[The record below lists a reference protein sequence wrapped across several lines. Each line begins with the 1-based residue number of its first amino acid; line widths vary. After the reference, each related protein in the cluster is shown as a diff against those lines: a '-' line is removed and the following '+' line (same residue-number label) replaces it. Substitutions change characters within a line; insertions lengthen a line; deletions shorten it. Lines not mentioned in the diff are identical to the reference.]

1 MPIDYEKRKDGIAIV
16 TMNRPEKLNAL
27 GKDDLKRLTEV
38 FYELRTDPSV
48 LVAIITGAG
57 NRSFTTGMDLSL
69 VGELHP
75 DHYKDVPE
83 GLLLNMVP
91 YMKGIEIWKPI
102 IAAVNGHAIAL
113 GACMLLGT
121 DIRIASPNATYAL
134 NEVLFADIAD
144 GGALARLPRQIPFV
158 HAMKIMLTGETI
170 KARRDAP
177 HRTCQRDR
185 PAGKADAAGVGNR
198 RASGHQMRQ
207 VFGAGNQAGGDQGTR
222 LGPES
227 GAVRGGAVQGDA
239 RKPALPQEPHNGE
252 LRGQVQEIT
261 PSPGK
266 IQEFIGR

>member
-1 MPIDYEKRKDGIAIV
+1 MPIDYELRKDGIAIV

-27 GKDDLKRLTEV
+27 NKEDLKRLTEV
-38 FYELRTDPSV
+38 FYELRTNPSV
-48 LVAIITGAG
+48 QVAIITGAG

-102 IAAVNGHAIAL
+102 IAAVNGHCIAL

-134 NEVLFADIAD
+134 NEVLFADLAD
-144 GGALARLPRQIPFV
+144 GGALARLPRQVPFV

-170 KARRDAP
+170 KADEMLRI
-177 HRTCQRDR
+177 
-185 PAGKADAAGVGNR
+185 GLINEIV
-198 RASGHQMRQ
+198 
-207 VFGAGNQAGGDQGTR
+207 
-222 LGPES
+222 
-227 GAVRGGAVQGDA
+227 
-239 RKPALPQEPHNGE
+239 PQEKLMPRALEIAEH
-252 LRGQVQEIT
+252 LVTKCDKYSVQVTKQAVLKGLDSGLSQALYEEALFKEMLENRHGLKN
-261 PSPGK
+261 PMMAKYSDQFRK
-266 IQEFIGR
+266 

>member
-1 MPIDYEKRKDGIAIV
+1 MPIDYELRKDGIAIV

-27 GKDDLKRLTEV
+27 SKDDLKRLTEV
-38 FYELRTDPSV
+38 FYELRTNPSV

-69 VGELHP
+69 VGELAP

-102 IAAVNGHAIAL
+102 IAAVNGHCIAL

-134 NEVLFADIAD
+134 NEVLFADLAD
-144 GGALARLPRQIPFV
+144 GGALARLPRQIPYV

-170 KARRDAP
+170 KADEMLRIGLVNEIVAQEKLMPRALEIAEHLVNKCDKYSVQVTKQAVLKGLDSGLTQALFEEALFKEMLENRHHLKNP
-177 HRTCQRDR
+177 TMSSY
-185 PAGKADAAGVGNR
+185 ADK
-198 RASGHQMRQ
+198 
-207 VFGAGNQAGGDQGTR
+207 F
-222 LGPES
+222 
-227 GAVRGGAVQGDA
+227 
-239 RKPALPQEPHNGE
+239 RK
-252 LRGQVQEIT
+252 
-261 PSPGK
+261 
-266 IQEFIGR
+266 